1 MHGSF
6 AVAAEAYDIGDNHAV
21 NGIVLG
27 FADVHAAQRIGLN
40 GIDDVNGKP
49 IVAQMR
55 EQSQPIVTSGFHAE
69 DDGLVQAA
77 NHVHELV
84 VARLRVGEAQ
94 SLADEAA
101 ILGDDRGF
109 VEALGNID
117 TDDKHEN
124 HLEKMLRTALFAMRV
139 ITYCEMRR
147 RQSCRDIRL
156 ITEIPQGQRL
166 HSC

>member
-1 MHGSF
+1 M
-6 AVAAEAYDIGDNHAV
+6 
-21 NGIVLG
+21 
-27 FADVHAAQRIGLN
+27 
-40 GIDDVNGKP
+40 
-49 IVAQMR
+49 
-55 EQSQPIVTSGFHAE
+55 
-69 DDGLVQAA
+69 
-77 NHVHELV
+77 
-84 VARLRVGEAQ
+84 
-94 SLADEAA
+94 
-101 ILGDDRGF
+101 
-109 VEALGNID
+109 EALGNID